1 MTFIEG
7 TELNTYVVVRIKSD
21 GRSERI
27 TSFHDEKLAK
37 AYIEKLFVDQ
47 PGDYDVLTI
56 IGGKIQ

>member
-27 TSFHDEKLAK
+27 TSFHDEEFAK
-37 AYIEKLFVDQ
+37 AYIDKLYVDQ
-47 PGDYDVLTI
+47 PGNYNVLTI
-56 IGGKIQ
+56 KGGQIQ